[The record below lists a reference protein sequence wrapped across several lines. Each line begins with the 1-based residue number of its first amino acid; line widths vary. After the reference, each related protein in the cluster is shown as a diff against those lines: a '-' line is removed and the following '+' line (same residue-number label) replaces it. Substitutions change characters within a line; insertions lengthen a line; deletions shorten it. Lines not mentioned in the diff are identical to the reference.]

1 MDTLTKL
8 LIVEDD
14 RELVEVYRKVFQKE
28 YDIYVSYDG
37 EEGLIK
43 AANVLPEIIVLDVD
57 MPKLNGF
64 EVLKAIRA
72 NIDPHALVVIVS
84 NLGEEEN
91 IKKGMELGADD
102 YLVKAN
108 YDPVGVLERVKQIHK
123 EKKVHQ

>member
-1 MDTLTKL
+1 MNTLTKL

-14 RELVEVYRKVFQKE
+14 RELVEVYRKVFQND

-43 AANVLPEIIVLDVD
+43 AANVLPNIIILDID

-72 NIDPHALVVIVS
+72 NIDPDALVVIVS

-91 IKKGMELGADD
+91 IKKGMKLGADD

-108 YDPVGVLERVKQIHK
+108 YDPIGVFKRIKQIYSG
-123 EKKVHQ
+123 KKSS